1 MKKVKP
7 CSNISPQKL
16 LTYWGIWMLSG
27 AACMYL
33 NIDPEASLV
42 LVMLV
47 IWNISFVGMQ
57 GYLFSLIPSEQ
68 NIKSRRLLW
77 LLIATGMVLPIVEII
92 VITGIWWYLLNWIGY
107 LIHG

>member
-7 CSNISPQKL
+7 CANISPQKL

-27 AACMYL
+27 AAFMNL
-33 NIDPEASLV
+33 SIDAETSLF
-42 LVMLV
+42 LV
-47 IWNISFVGMQ
+47 IWNMSFVAMQ
-57 GYLFSLIPSEQ
+57 GYLFSLIPGEQ
-68 NIKSRRLLW
+68 NIKTRRLLW
-77 LLIATGMVLPIVEII
+77 LLIATGMLLPIVEII